1 MNTNRMFALF
11 KREMKD
17 IFRDKK
23 TLIMMV
29 VVPILLY
36 PLLIVGM
43 TLLFSAINTTQLDKT
58 YQVAYVEIDNTTVDK
73 IQAILDDKTLI
84 DYDINPIL
92 DCENPEKDLETEKI
106 HAYVSKECKNNQE
119 QYFIHY
125 LSASDDSNIVADT
138 LMEALSLYR
147 EDVRKERV
155 VQLGLNENEILYPIK
170 YELKDVSSTEES
182 IGNVLGTII
191 PMLVITSICL
201 GAMYPAIDVTAGEKE
216 RGTLET
222 LLTLPITNF
231 EMIMSKFFAVSV
243 IASISAVLNIC
254 SMGVALVFMIQ
265 FMGGSSGLELNVSTF
280 IPAILFLVLVVVFF
294 ALFVTAV
301 CMCTSIFAKS
311 FKEANNYITPVL
323 MIFMFGGYAA
333 MIPDLELTATTATI
347 PIINITMI
355 IKSLFSFEY
364 NYALYGI
371 VLLSNVV
378 YSILTIM
385 VLAKLYNSESMLFS
399 EGFTSIHLFTKR
411 SEMKKGQLAGIGDT
425 LLLLCVVLLAM
436 FYIGSLAT
444 MKWGIYGVLLQQLMI
459 LLIPLVYA
467 IYLKCDMKK
476 MFALKLP
483 SVQVLIGTVF
493 LFAGAYV
500 LNLLMAYGLSFV
512 LEQSAQNVEET
523 FAILY
528 DAPFWLVVFVIAV
541 LPAIGEELLFRGFT
555 FTTIRQKC
563 SAISTILIVSAIF
576 GVYHMSLIKFFTT
589 AFLGIC
595 LAFLV
600 ETSGSIL
607 PGMLFHFINNFFA
620 ALLSCYGETV
630 TKRIPI
636 LQQDRFSAVEIC
648 VMLLISGLFLGI
660 GILMCSKLKNK
671 EKAR

>member
-43 TLLFSAINTTQLDKT
+43 TLLISAINTTQLDKT
-58 YQVAYVEIDNTTVDK
+58 YQVAYVGIEDTVVEA
-73 IQAILDDKTLI
+73 IQSILDDKTLI
-84 DYDINPIL
+84 DYDVNPVL
-92 DCENPEKDLETEKI
+92 DSENVEKDLESEKI
-106 HAYVSKECKNNQE
+106 HAYVTKEIKDNQE
-119 QYFIHY
+119 LYYIHY
-125 LSASDDSNIVADT
+125 LSASDDSNLVSDT
-138 LMEALSLYR
+138 MMDALSLYR
-147 EDVRKERV
+147 EDIRKERV
-155 VQLGLNENEILYPIK
+155 IESGLNENEILYPIT
-170 YELKDVSSTEES
+170 YELEDESSTEES
-182 IGNVLGTII
+182 VGNHLGTLI
-191 PMLVITSICL
+191 PMIVITSICL
-201 GAMYPAIDVTAGEKE
+201 GAIYPAIDVTAGEKE

-222 LLTLPITNF
+222 LLTLPVTNF

-243 IASISAVLNIC
+243 IATVSAVLNIC
-254 SMGVALVFMIQ
+254 SMGVAIIFMIQ
-265 FMGGSSGLELNVSTF
+265 FMGGSSGLEVNISTF
-280 IPAILFLVLVVVFF
+280 VPAILFLVLVVVFF

-301 CMCTSIFAKS
+301 CMCTCIFAKS

-323 MIFMFGGYAA
+323 MVFMFGGYAA

-411 SEMKKGQLAGIGDT
+411 SEMIKGQLAGIGDT

-444 MKWGIYGVLLQQLMI
+444 MKWGIYGVLVQQLMI
-459 LLIPLVYA
+459 LFIPLMYA

-476 MFALKLP
+476 MFALRLP
-483 SVQVLIGTVF
+483 SVKVLVGTIF

-500 LNLLMAYGLSFV
+500 LNMMMSYGLSFV
-512 LEQSAQNVEET
+512 FKESAQNVEET
-523 FAILY
+523 FAVLN
-528 DAPFWLVVFVIAV
+528 DSPFLFVVFVIAV

-563 SAISTILIVSAIF
+563 NAIPTVLIVSAIF
-576 GVYHMSLIKFFTT
+576 GIYHMSLIKFFTT
-589 AFLGIC
+589 AFLGAC

-600 ETSGSIL
+600 EKSGSIL
-607 PGMLFHFINNFFA
+607 PGMLFHFVNN
-620 ALLSCYGETV
+620 LLAVLMSCYSETIV
-630 TKRIPI
+630 KRFPI
-636 LQQDRFSAVEIC
+636 LQKESFE
-648 VMLLISGLFLGI
+648 VMELVVIVLIGIILLGI
-660 GILMCSKLKNK
+660 GVVICCNKSKVK
-671 EKAR
+671 EA